1 MKTIEQFLEEK
12 SKNSELDFSYV
23 YQDGMTFS
31 EYEEAIDT
39 YIRESSD
46 IIYYSNA
53 IEFLKDN
60 DPSLMDSLQ
69 LAADLGYTPDNLNSE
84 MLATLLNQQMLFEEW
99 GEISSEI
106 EEYFEEYENYLFELE
121 NKEEE

>member
-1 MKTIEQFLEEK
+1 MKTIKQFLEEK

-31 EYEEAIDT
+31 EYEDAIDT

-53 IEFLKDN
+53 IEFLKEN

-84 MLATLLNQQMLFEEW
+84 ILATLLNQQMLFEEW
-99 GEISSEI
+99 GEISSEM
-106 EEYFEEYENYLFELE
+106 EEYFEE
-121 NKEEE
+121 